1 MRLLRFG
8 PPGKEKP
15 AVQLESGARVDASE
29 LTADYDEQFFASD
42 GLIRLRE
49 WVTSEADKA
58 PVVAESERMGPPV
71 ARPSKLV
78 CIGLN
83 YRDHAIEAGM
93 EIPTEPVVFMKA
105 TSAIS
110 GPFDDTCMPRGST
123 KMDWEVELA
132 FVIDK
137 TAKYVDEAQAMAHV
151 AGFTVCNDYSERV
164 FQLERGGQW
173 VKGKS
178 ADGFAPL
185 GPYLVTPDE
194 FGNLESKQLSLT
206 VNGEVMQDGSTESMI
221 FQIPKLVS
229 YLSGIMTLLPG
240 DVVSTGTPPGVGMGR
255 GRFLKAGDVVEAK
268 VESLGSQRQ
277 TILAAT

>member
-1 MRLLRFG
+1 MKLLRYG
-8 PPGKEKP
+8 PSGEEKP
-15 AVQLESGARVDASE
+15 AVELDDGVRVDASE
-29 LTADYDEQFFASD
+29 LTADYDENFFASD
-42 GLIRLRE
+42 GPSRLRE
-49 WVTSEADKA
+49 WVGSKAGNA
-58 PVVAESERMGPPV
+58 PVVEESERIGPPV

-93 EIPTEPVVFMKA
+93 EIPSEPVVFMKA

-110 GPFDDTCMPRGST
+110 GPFDDTYLPRGSS

-132 FVIDK
+132 FVIEK

-151 AGFTVCNDYSERV
+151 AGFTICNDYSERM

-185 GPYLVTPDE
+185 GPCLVTPDE
-194 FGNLESKQLSLT
+194 FGSLESKKLSLS
-206 VNGEVMQDGSTESMI
+206 VNDEVMQEGSTASMI

-229 YLSGIMTLLPG
+229 YLSELMTLLPG

-255 GRFLKAGDVVEAK
+255 GRFLKAGDVVEARI
-268 VESLGSQRQ
+268 ESLGSQRQ